1 MSPEAQTFLTNKR
14 YDVSSLKMI
23 SLIAKIKLHTWIINV
38 ADFVRMI
45 RDLFDLDRNG
55 VINS

>member
-38 ADFVRMI
+38 ADFFRMI

>member
-23 SLIAKIKLHTWIINV
+23 SLIAKIKLHSWIINV
-38 ADFVRMI
+38 ADFLRMI